1 MDTLN
6 ELKPKSFW
14 EKPEGKTGF
23 LFAAGALGALGFGLY
38 KILPFLIAIA
48 SNTLY
53 LAGLLMALGALI
65 YMILDP
71 KVRNLV

>member
-23 LFAAGALGALGFGLY
+23 LFAAGALGALGFGL
-38 KILPFLIAIA
+38 
-48 SNTLY
+48 
-53 LAGLLMALGALI
+53 
-65 YMILDP
+65 
-71 KVRNLV
+71 